1 MLAQQRNFNGKNV
14 KAVFICSCFIFVLFL
29 FLLLLM
35 FLLFYKVVK
44 IWLEKIVLE
53 STKGLNNQD

>member
-1 MLAQQRNFNGKNV
+1 VPAQQRNFTDKNI
-14 KAVFICSCFIFVLFL
+14 KPFFICSCFIFVLFL
-29 FLLLLM
+29 FLLFLM

-44 IWLEKIVLE
+44 ISLEKIVLE

>member
-1 MLAQQRNFNGKNV
+1 MPAQQRNFNDKNI
-14 KAVFICSCFIFVLFL
+14 KAFFICFCFIFVLFL

-35 FLLFYKVVK
+35 FLLFCKVVK
-44 IWLEKIVLE
+44 IRLEKIVLE

>member
-1 MLAQQRNFNGKNV
+1 MPARQRNFNDKNITRR
-14 KAVFICSCFIFVLFL
+14 FLLVLVL

>member
-1 MLAQQRNFNGKNV
+1 MPAQQRNFNDKNI
-14 KAVFICSCFIFVLFL
+14 KPFLICSCFIFVLFL

-53 STKGLNNQD
+53 STKSLNNQD

>member
-1 MLAQQRNFNGKNV
+1 MIRTLSRFLFV
-14 KAVFICSCFIFVLFL
+14 LVLFL

-44 IWLEKIVLE
+44 TWQEKIVLE